1 MTQIKNIL
9 IIGKEG
15 KEKVKLANTLLN
27 KNNNFEEVFSE
38 RKDGHYQIEE
48 MVVDGIAY
56 RIIDLIGAMDEVSE
70 FEEPQI
76 QKELNKLVDQL
87 KPGINQFLVLND
99 QKTESGSKT
108 KEQIFRKLFID
119 ENDKDTVH
127 NDYTTFVS
135 NNFVDS
141 KEGLLQ
147 ISTLNSEDQIRSHR
161 LLWQHLANFKK
172 NNYFSSK
179 LEKLLKT
186 EINLKDLTPNQLW
199 ELKNQEL
206 TITNSGS
213 ETVQSKPVADML
225 LEN

>member
-1 MTQIKNIL
+1 MKQIKNIL
-9 IIGKEG
+9 IIGKNG
-15 KEKVKLANTLLN
+15 KEKAKLANTLLN

-48 MVVDGIAY
+48 TVVDGITY
-56 RIIDLIGAMDEVSE
+56 RIIDLIGAMDEVSG
-70 FEEPQI
+70 FEETQI
-76 QKELNKLVDQL
+76 RRELNKLVDQL

-119 ENDKDTVH
+119 ENDEDTVN

-141 KEGLLQ
+141 KEGSLQ
-147 ISTLNSEDQIRSHR
+147 ITLNSEDQIKSHR
-161 LLWQHLANFKK
+161 LLWQHLANFKN
-172 NNYFSSK
+172 NNYFSKK

-186 EINLKDLTPNQLW
+186 EINLKDLTLSQLW

-206 TITNSGS
+206 TITSSGS
-213 ETVQSKPVADML
+213 EIVQSKPVADIM